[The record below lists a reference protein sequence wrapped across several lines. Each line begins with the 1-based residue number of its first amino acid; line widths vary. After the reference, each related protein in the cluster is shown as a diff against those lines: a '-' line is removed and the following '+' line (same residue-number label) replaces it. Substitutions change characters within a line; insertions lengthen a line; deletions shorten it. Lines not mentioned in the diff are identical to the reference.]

1 MGVRKIYIVPNLVT
15 TANLFCG
22 FASIIQSI
30 HGEFIT
36 AAWLLIAAGVF
47 DMLDGRIARMAKAT
61 SAFGVEYDS
70 MADLISFGLAPAILM
85 YQWALEPMGR
95 LGMLG
100 AFLYV
105 TCAALRLARFNVNT
119 TTVSKAFFQGVA
131 SPIAAGCITTLVIF
145 QNATGFPTDET
156 FIKRNILALVL
167 TVVIGTL
174 MVTSI
179 PFPSFKELNWRSRS
193 SFGYLMIAVMIM
205 ILIAVAP
212 EVTLFLL
219 SISYIVLSLAWNAI
233 HILRGDPVDIKK
245 SSTPAPTTEK

>member
-22 FASIIQSI
+22 FASITQSI
-30 HGEFIT
+30 HGEFVT

-70 MADLISFGLAPAILM
+70 MADLVSFGLAPALLM

-119 TTVSKAFFQGVA
+119 QTISKAFFQGVA
-131 SPIAAGCITTLVIF
+131 SPIAAGTLTTLVIF
-145 QNATGFPTDET
+145 QNETGFPTDET
-156 FIKRNILALVL
+156 WITKKVMALTL
-167 TVVIGTL
+167 TVIIGTL

-193 SFGYLMIAVMIM
+193 SFGYLMIALMMM

-212 EVTLFLL
+212 EVMLFLIN
-219 SISYIVLSLAWNAI
+219 ISYIVLSLAWNGF
-233 HILRGDPVDIKK
+233 HVLRGDPVDIKK
-245 SSTPAPTTEK
+245 SSTPVPSAEK